1 MLLFYDAEVYPHDWL
16 FVIIDPASQQ
26 KHVFINDA
34 RALASFY
41 EQHTDHIWVGYN
53 NRHYDQYILKGIL
66 CGFDPHEISKFIIAE
81 KKPGWQFSSLLNRIK
96 LNQFDVMT
104 TLHSLKELEGFMG
117 HDIRETTVC
126 FDTNRKLT
134 TREIDVLVSY
144 CTHDVQE
151 TMEIFLHRK
160 EEFDSHVALLK
171 TFNLPLNYLSKTKAQ
186 LAAVILRANRINRN
200 DEFDLVLPDTLR
212 IKKYRHVV
220 DWYKDAH
227 NHNYDNFLQTTVSG
241 VPHIFAWGGLHGAR
255 DQYQDEGI
263 LVNVDVASFYPSL
276 MLEYGF
282 LSRNVEDPKLYQEIY
297 QERLK
302 LKAEKNPMQLP
313 YKIVLNA
320 TYGAMKY
327 QYNNLY
333 DPRQAN
339 NVCVGGQLLLLDL
352 IEKLEPKW
360 TLIQSNTDGL
370 IGKTKRLRD
379 LDTIKAI
386 CREWETRTRMKLEFE
401 IFQKI
406 YQKDVN
412 NYIIIREDGSYES
425 KGAYVKKLNAI
436 DNDLPIV
443 NVALKEYFINK
454 IPVEKTINNCRELM
468 MFQNVVKVTNK
479 FSHALYGSRR
489 LSEKCLRVFA
499 SKNDDPGVF
508 KVKLNG
514 RPHKIAGTPERCFII
529 NDDVRG
535 RRIPRRLDKDWYV
548 QVAKKRL
555 ADFMGKG
562 DVK

>member
-1 MLLFYDAEVYPHDWL
+1 MLLFFDAEVYPHDWL
-16 FVIIDPASQQ
+16 FVIIDPASQE

-34 RALASFY
+34 RVLASFY
-41 EQHTDHIWVGYN
+41 EQHLDHIWVGYN

-66 CGFDPHEISKFIIAE
+66 CGFNPHEISKFIISE
-81 KKPGWQFSSLLNRIK
+81 KKPGWRFSSLLSRIK

-104 TLHSLKELEGFMG
+104 TTHSLKELEGFMG
-117 HDIRETTVC
+117 HDIRETTVS

-134 TREIDVLVSY
+134 TREIDALVSY

-151 TMEIFLHRK
+151 TMEIFLYRK
-160 EEFDSHVALLK
+160 EEFDSQIALLK
-171 TFNLPLNYLSKTKAQ
+171 TFNLPKAYISKTKAQ
-186 LAAVILRANRINRN
+186 LAAVILRANRINRS
-200 DEFDLVLPDTLR
+200 DEFDLILPDTLR

-220 DWYKDAH
+220 DWYKDSN
-227 NHNYDNFLQTTVSG
+227 NHNYDNLLETTISG

-255 DQYQDEGI
+255 DQYQDEGV
-263 LVNVDVASFYPSL
+263 LLNVDVASFYPSL
-276 MLEYGF
+276 MLEYDF
-282 LSRNVEDPKLYQEIY
+282 LSRNVEDPKLYREIY
-297 QERLK
+297 EERLR
-302 LKAEKNPMQLP
+302 LKAEHNPMQLP

-320 TYGAMKY
+320 AYGAMKY

-352 IEKLEPKW
+352 IEQLEPQW

-370 IGKTKRLRD
+370 IGKIKRQRD

-386 CREWETRTRMKLEFE
+386 CYEWETRTRMRLEFE

-443 NVALKEYFINK
+443 NMALKEYFINK

-499 SKNDDPGVF
+499 SKNNDPGVF

-555 ADFMGKG
+555 ADFIGKG

>member
-1 MLLFYDAEVYPHDWL
+1 MLLFFDAEVYPHDWL
-16 FVIIDPASQQ
+16 FVIIDPASQE

-34 RALASFY
+34 RVLASFY
-41 EQHTDHIWVGYN
+41 EQHLDHIWVGYN

-66 CGFDPHEISKFIIAE
+66 CGFNPHEISKFIISE
-81 KKPGWQFSSLLNRIK
+81 KKPGWRFSSLLGRIQ

-104 TLHSLKELEGFMG
+104 TTHSLKELEGFMG
-117 HDIRETTVC
+117 HDIRETTVS

-134 TREIDVLVSY
+134 KSEIDALVSY

-151 TMEIFLHRK
+151 TMEIFLYRK
-160 EEFDSHVALLK
+160 EEFDSQIALLK
-171 TFNLPLNYLSKTKAQ
+171 TFNLPKTYVSKTKAQ
-186 LAAVILRANRINRN
+186 LAAVILRANRINRS
-200 DEFDLVLPDTLR
+200 DEFDLILPDTLR

-220 DWYKDAH
+220 DWYKDSN
-227 NHNYDNFLQTTVSG
+227 NHNYDNLLETTISG

-255 DQYQDEGI
+255 EQYQDEGV
-263 LVNVDVASFYPSL
+263 LLNVDVASFYPSL
-276 MLEYGF
+276 MLEYDF
-282 LSRNVEDPKLYQEIY
+282 LSRNVEDPKLYREIY
-297 QERLK
+297 EERLR
-302 LKAEKNPMQLP
+302 LKAEHNPMQLP

-320 TYGAMKY
+320 AYGAMKY

-352 IEKLEPKW
+352 IEQLEPQW

-370 IGKTKRLRD
+370 IGKIKRQRD

-386 CREWETRTRMKLEFE
+386 CHEWETRTRMRLEFE

-412 NYIIIREDGSYES
+412 NYIIIREDGSYKS

-443 NVALKEYFINK
+443 NMALKEYFINK

-555 ADFMGKG
+555 ADFIGKG